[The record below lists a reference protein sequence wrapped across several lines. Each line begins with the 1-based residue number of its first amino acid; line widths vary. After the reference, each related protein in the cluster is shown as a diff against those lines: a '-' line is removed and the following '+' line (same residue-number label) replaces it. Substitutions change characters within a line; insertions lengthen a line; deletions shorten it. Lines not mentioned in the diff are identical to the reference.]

1 MTSTLSTQASIERRR
16 RMVDGQLRTGGVTD
30 LALLA
35 AFLDTPREAFVAPAQ
50 AGLAYLDSDQPSLGS
65 SRRRLLAPLTLAR
78 LLQAAMVAPGDR
90 ALDVAGGSG
99 YSAAILSRLGARVV
113 ALESD
118 AGAAAAARRA
128 LAGCAE
134 IEVVEGDL
142 AAGAAGR
149 GPFDVILLNGAYE
162 SRPDALI
169 AQLADGGRLIGVEA
183 RSGAHEAIL
192 VEKSAAG
199 ISRRALFETRAA
211 AIEAFRRAPSF
222 AF

>member
-1 MTSTLSTQASIERRR
+1 
-16 RMVDGQLRTGGVTD
+16 MVDGQLRVGGVTD
-30 LALLA
+30 LNLLA

-50 AGLAYLDSDQPSLGS
+50 AGLAYLDCEQPARGS
-65 SRRRLLAPLTLAR
+65 SGRRLLAPLTLGR
-78 LLQAAMVAPGDR
+78 LLQAAAVAPGER

-99 YSAAILSRLGARVV
+99 YSAAILEQLGASVV

-118 AGAAAAARRA
+118 AGAAEAARRA
-128 LAGCAE
+128 LAGHAG

-142 AAGAAGR
+142 AAGARER
-149 GPFDVILLNGAYE
+149 GPFDVILVNGAYE

-169 AQLADGGRLIGVEA
+169 EQLAEGGRLVGVEA
-183 RSGAHEAIL
+183 EGGAEEATL

-199 ISRRALFETRAA
+199 ISRRTLFETRAPL
-211 AIEAFRRAPSF
+211 IEAFRRAPSF

>member
-1 MTSTLSTQASIERRR
+1 MASTLSTQASIERRR
-16 RMVDGQLRTGGVTD
+16 RMVDGQLRVGGVTD

-99 YSAAILSRLGARVV
+99 YSAAIVERMGASVV

-118 AGAAAAARRA
+118 AGAADAARRA
-128 LAGCAE
+128 LAGHAG

-142 AAGAAGR
+142 ASGAQGK
-149 GPFDVILLNGAYE
+149 GPFDVILVNSAFE
-162 SRPDALI
+162 TRPDALI
-169 AQLADGGRLIGVEA
+169 AQLAEGGRLVGVEA
-183 RSGAHEAIL
+183 RPGAQEAVLI
-192 VEKSAAG
+192 EKSGAG
-199 ISRRALFETRAA
+199 ISRRTLFETRVAT
-211 AIEAFRRAPSF
+211 IEAFRRAPSF

>member
-1 MTSTLSTQASIERRR
+1 
-16 RMVDGQLRTGGVTD
+16 MVDGQLRVGGVTD

-50 AGLAYLDSDQPSLGS
+50 AGLAYLDCDQPALGS

-78 LLQAAMVAPGDR
+78 LLQAAEVAPGER

-99 YSAAILSRLGARVV
+99 YSAAILEQLGGSVV

-118 AGAAAAARRA
+118 AGAADAARRA
-128 LAGCAE
+128 LAGHAG

-142 AAGAAGR
+142 ASGAKDR
-149 GPFDVILLNGAYE
+149 GPFDVILVNGAYE
-162 SRPDALI
+162 SQPDGLI
-169 AQLADGGRLIGVEA
+169 AQLAEGGRLVGVEA
-183 RSGAHEAIL
+183 QPGAEEAVL

-199 ISRRALFETRAA
+199 ISRRTLFETRAA

>member
-1 MTSTLSTQASIERRR
+1 
-16 RMVDGQLRTGGVTD
+16 MVDGQLRVGGVTD

-50 AGLAYLDSDQPSLGS
+50 AALAYLDCDQPALGS
-65 SRRRLLAPLTLAR
+65 SGRRLLAPLTLAR
-78 LLQAAMVAPGDR
+78 LLQAATVAPGER

-99 YSAAILSRLGARVV
+99 YSAAILEQLGASVV

-118 AGAAAAARRA
+118 PGAAEAAQRA
-128 LAGCAE
+128 LAGHAG

-142 AAGAAGR
+142 AAGARAR
-149 GPFDVILLNGAYE
+149 GPFDVILVNGAFE
-162 SRPDALI
+162 SLPEALV
-169 AQLADGGRLIGVEA
+169 AQLAEGGRLVGVEA
-183 RSGAHEAIL
+183 RAGAQDAQEAVLI
-192 VEKSAAG
+192 ERSAAG
-199 ISRRALFETRAA
+199 ISRRTLFETRAA

>member
-1 MTSTLSTQASIERRR
+1 MASTPSTQASIEQRRH
-16 RMVDGQLRTGGVTD
+16 MVDGQLRVGGVTD
-30 LALLA
+30 LAVLA

-50 AGLAYLDSDQPSLGS
+50 AGLAYLDGDQPALGS
-65 SRRRLLAPLTLAR
+65 SGRRLLAPLTLAR
-78 LLQAAMVAPGDR
+78 LLQAAAVAPGER

-99 YSAAILSRLGARVV
+99 YSAAILEQLGASVV

-118 AGAAAAARRA
+118 PGAAEAARRA
-128 LAGCAE
+128 LAGHAR

-142 AAGAAGR
+142 VAGARER
-149 GPFDVILLNGAYE
+149 GPFDVILVNGAYE

-169 AQLADGGRLIGVEA
+169 AQLAEGGRLVGVEA
-183 RSGAHEAIL
+183 QPGAEEAAL

-199 ISRRALFETRAA
+199 VSRRTLFETRAA